1 MSNVNLKLN
10 TGLMTF
16 NFRDENEEV
25 FISFKINPSDINL
38 AKRCEEIGVF
48 FENELK
54 DYKEPETFEEMSNLN
69 ALYEEKIDYLLGV
82 QDNPVF
88 KRPYTA
94 TTFLEDGRIL
104 AEIVIGT
111 VLDAVKPEIEKRMA
125 NQKNRLDKYT
135 SKYN

>member
-16 NFRDENEEV
+16 NFRDENDDV

-54 DYKEPETFEEMSNLN
+54 DYKEPETFEEMSKLN
-69 ALYEEKIDYLLGV
+69 ALYEEKINYLLGA

-88 KRPYTA
+88 KAPYTA

>member
-25 FISFKINPSDINL
+25 FISFKINPSDVNL
-38 AKRCEEIGVF
+38 ARRCEEIGTF
-48 FENELK
+48 FEKELK
-54 DYKEPETFEEMSNLN
+54 DFKEPETFEEMSKLN
-69 ALYEEKIDYLLGV
+69 ALYEEKINYLLGT

-88 KRPYTA
+88 KKPYTA
-94 TTFLEDGRIL
+94 TTFLGDGTLL
-104 AEIVIGT
+104 AEVVLNT
-111 VLDAVKPEIEKRMA
+111 VLDAVKPEIEKRMK
-125 NQKNRLDKYT
+125 NQKKRLDKYT